1 MANYSTDLDL
11 VEIIPTIMNMGD
23 SSYTVFHTQAKDDV
37 DRILRAQWYPNE
49 AADRGIDTS
58 TTYFDADNLDA
69 AELQKLSAYKALE
82 LIFRSKVKP
91 GPASDMYEK
100 LMLLYR
106 DYFTKELDALMKGGI
121 SYDWDEDGT
130 IDEDEQ
136 YSPRKRRLKRT

>member
-23 SSYTVFHTQAKDDV
+23 SSYTTFHTQAKADV
-37 DRILRAQWYPNE
+37 DRIIRAQWYQNE
-49 AADRGIDTS
+49 AADRGIDTT
-58 TTYFDADNLDA
+58 TTYFDADNLDSDQ
-69 AELQKLSAYKALE
+69 LTKLSSYKALE

-91 GPASDMYEK
+91 GPAADMYEK

-106 DYFTKELDALMKGGI
+106 EYFEKELEALMKGGI
-121 SYDWDEDGT
+121 NYDWDEDGT

-136 YSPRKRRLKRT
+136 YSARKRRLKRI